1 MDLGSSCIKPF
12 FKMSYLPFV
21 LDEGAQNSE
30 LDNAGWVDCDGFH
43 CYAVMRIYVE
53 H

>member
-30 LDNAGWVDCDGFH
+30 LDNAGSWIATGFTAMQR
-43 CYAVMRIYVE
+43 CGVTG
-53 H
+53 